1 MSPDALLL
9 PAVLLK
15 QQKFELETVHKLLQ
29 KRYKLEERTLQGLEV
44 LLAGHQK
51 NFVESKSIGLLK
63 PILDQLEEEI
73 AARREALQALAK
85 EIQPEKESLSSLSI
99 EEEEYEISLG
109 ITTLEEA
116 VESYNEFIKA
126 GDAAELARSELE
138 SWYSTAEKNTDSVA
152 ERFARGKLPPVD
164 IKYRKATVKHQ
175 ENVYAARIW
184 LEKELPEIMSE
195 HEERLNQTWTMSKH
209 AIMALHRMTQSLN
222 HGHSICS
229 SGIEKFSP
237 VAARANLEQRKDES
251 LEHQAIRPAVYH
263 NYALKGVE
271 SPVIFGAD
279 LGVIGKRLET
289 LVEFLLEQMPS
300 HEHFLQIKWK
310 EAFEMEKES
319 KGFATLMRKQV
330 WSPSDL
336 AMLLTHEFLQY
347 SPLFPLRP
355 GEAERFRQLAIP
367 RARLSIMIDDYPE
380 DEPFTPVRRHEIML
394 KLLTIQE
401 PPPAEIFTQI
411 EDTASIMAQFRSK
424 WDFKNKRPWRDGIK
438 CIGYENGTAILRR
451 ENGAPVN
458 ADEEEAV

>member
-51 NFVESKSIGLLK
+51 NFDESKSIGLLK

-222 HGHSICS
+222 QGHSTCS
-229 SGIEKFSP
+229 SSIETFSP

-336 AMLLTHEFLQY
+336 AMLLT
-347 SPLFPLRP
+347 
-355 GEAERFRQLAIP
+355 
-367 RARLSIMIDDYPE
+367 
-380 DEPFTPVRRHEIML
+380 VR
-394 KLLTIQE
+394 
-401 PPPAEIFTQI
+401 
-411 EDTASIMAQFRSK
+411 
-424 WDFKNKRPWRDGIK
+424 
-438 CIGYENGTAILRR
+438 
-451 ENGAPVN
+451 
-458 ADEEEAV
+458 